1 MRPLFYTKIFL
12 TFILFFTLLL
22 SYTFYSFNGKNS
34 FYKTDIDEKR
44 LETTIEEQEF
54 VFLNFIRNYE
64 EKLNIL
70 EILFK
75 NYLSDEVLKTFIE
88 KTILHEKEILE
99 FKSLAFDS
107 KDRFVFDNINKEFK
121 RLKTNYMQEYY
132 KDLRTIKK
140 YEKYSFLDTKDKS
153 IINIAIRGEN
163 EFFILKIDMNSFL
176 EKRSKV
182 YFANSKILTQSE
194 YESNNYKDFNT
205 KKIYINKSEY
215 FVILVK
221 NQNSIL
227 KDFYLE
233 NFLRISLISIF
244 LSLLFSSIATLII
257 AKENKKIENK
267 NKELDIA
274 NQKNNIRID
283 KSSEIMDRYILYLRV
298 DNQGRI
304 NDVSSAFSDF
314 LGFSKSELLGQKYDF
329 IVKSNLRRVVKT
341 IILKSSKNK
350 QIKLKRIQGIKKDGD
365 IFFLDIFV
373 EITNIENERYFNVI
387 CQDNTNKLKI
397 EELYNNLNNQVE
409 LYNSIFENV
418 QSGIAILDDEYNIV
432 KVNRQFELFL
442 GYKENEL
449 YKSQI
454 LNLIEK
460 DSKSELAKLFIE
472 LKDLIN
478 ISKIEKI
485 FIRKDGLQTHL
496 ELSLKLLRDKNQIIF
511 IVNSLEDKRELQE
524 LNLTLEAR
532 IEEELE
538 KSKAKDQIHLE
549 EQIKS
554 ARLSYIGTMA
564 AGITHEIN
572 TPLTYVKGN
581 LELMQYDIND
591 LEESEIKQRMLLD
604 SKKMKDGI
612 NRIANIVES
621 MREVTHSKTANKEKI
636 NVCQTI
642 VTSLTMAHNR
652 AKHIGKIYL
661 NNRLLNFDED
671 LIIKDPLYI
680 FGQKQKLEQVWIII
694 INNALD
700 ELEKIAE
707 YENRWLKIEV
717 TSTEDMINIKFKDN
731 AGGIPKEA
739 MKKLFEPFNSQ
750 KEKGGMGIGLSI
762 AKNIIEENGGKI
774 DGYNDSLGAVFEI
787 NLGKYKK
794 EDN

>member
-1 MRPLFYTKIFL
+1 MRPLFYIKIFL
-12 TFILFFTLLL
+12 TFILFFILLL

-34 FYKTDIDEKR
+34 FYKTNNSEQR
-44 LETTIEEQEF
+44 VETTIEEQEF
-54 VFLNFIRNYE
+54 ILLNFISTYE
-64 EKLNIL
+64 EKLNML
-70 EILFK
+70 EIVFR
-75 NYLSDEVLKTFIE
+75 NYLSDEVLKIFIE
-88 KTILHEKEILE
+88 NTILQEKEILE
-99 FKSLAFDS
+99 IRSLCFDS
-107 KDRFVFDNINKEFK
+107 KDRFVFDNVNKEFK
-121 RLKTNYMQEYY
+121 RLKTNYTKDYY
-132 KDLRTIKK
+132 KNLRTLKK
-140 YEKYSFLDTKDKS
+140 HEKYSFLDSKDKS
-153 IINIAIRGEN
+153 IINIAIRGEH
-163 EFFILKIDMNSFL
+163 EFFILKIDTKVFL
-176 EKRSKV
+176 EKRSKT
-182 YFANSKILTQSE
+182 YFTNSKILTQTE
-194 YESNNYKDFNT
+194 YENGEYKDFNI
-205 KKIYINKSEY
+205 KKIYINSNEY
-215 FVILVK
+215 FVILVRD
-221 NQNSIL
+221 QNNIL
-227 KDFYLE
+227 KEFYLE
-233 NFLRISLISIF
+233 NIFTISLVSIF
-244 LSLLFSSIATLII
+244 LSFLFASIATLII
-257 AKENKKIENK
+257 AKENKKIEKENQ
-267 NKELDIA
+267 ELDIT
-274 NQKNNIRID
+274 NQKNNIRLD

-298 DNQGRI
+298 DNQGII

-314 LGFSKSELLGQKYDF
+314 LGFSRSELLGQKYQF
-329 IVKSNLRRVVKT
+329 IVKSNLKRVVNT
-341 IILKSSKNK
+341 IIAKSSKNK
-350 QIKLKRIQGIKKDGD
+350 PIKLKRIKGVKKDGE
-365 IFFLDIFV
+365 IFFLDVFV
-373 EITNIENERYFNVI
+373 EVTTIKNKRYFNII

-418 QSGIAILDDEYNIV
+418 QSGIAILDAEYNIV
-432 KVNRQFELFL
+432 KVNRQLELFL

-460 DSKSELAKLFIE
+460 DSKSGLAKLFIE
-472 LKDLIN
+472 LKELIN

-485 FIRKDGLQTHL
+485 FIRKDGQQIHL
-496 ELSLKLLRDKNQIIF
+496 ELSLKLLREKNQIIF

-524 LNLTLEAR
+524 LNLNLEAR

-538 KSKAKDQIHLE
+538 KSKAKDKIHLE

-554 ARLSYIGTMA
+554 ARLSYIGAMA

-581 LELMQYDIND
+581 LELMQYDLND
-591 LEESEIKQRMLLD
+591 LEESESKQRMLLD

-671 LIIKDPLYI
+671 LIIKNPIYI

-717 TSTEDMINIKFKDN
+717 TSTEDNINIKFKDN

-762 AKNIIEENGGKI
+762 AKNIIEENGGSI
-774 DGYNDSLGAVFEI
+774 DGYNDEFGAIFEV
-787 NLGKYKK
+787 NLEKYK
-794 EDN
+794 ENN